1 LANSRSAEKRILVN
15 EKKRVRNISRKS
27 ALKTTI
33 KKYEAALVNDPSNA
47 PAHLRKAFKALDQ
60 AAANGVI
67 HKNTAARKKSRLS
80 KRLAN
85 NA

>member
-1 LANSRSAEKRILVN
+1 MANSRSAEKRVRVN
-15 EKKRVRNISRKS
+15 LKKRARNVSTKS
-27 ALKTTI
+27 ALKTMV
-33 KKYEAALVNDPSNA
+33 KKYEAALENDPSNA

-60 AAANGVI
+60 AAAKGVI

-80 KRLAN
+80 KRLAR